1 MLGRSDSGRRQGEPL
16 PDCFPTPVS
25 RPASLGVPA
34 LSFPHDI
41 MALVLRSQKAGP
53 QPPQEKTDVTRNA
66 TGTFFPALAA
76 RLSPLGRV
84 RTPRRRPWLSVS
96 GHNSDPETVSSSSV
110 ALVRPHPRP
119 GPTWGEGGGVTEGG
133 SGLRGA
139 AGCRGARRAREPRG
153 HDAGLTATRHVWPS
167 PAAASLIRHL
177 HRVLVLSVP

>member
-25 RPASLGVPA
+25 HPASLGVPA

-76 RLSPLGRV
+76 RSAP
-84 RTPRRRPWLSVS
+84 S
-96 GHNSDPETVSSSSV
+96 
-110 ALVRPHPRP
+110 
-119 GPTWGEGGGVTEGG
+119 
-133 SGLRGA
+133 A
-139 AGCRGARRAREPRG
+139 A
-153 HDAGLTATRHVWPS
+153 
-167 PAAASLIRHL
+167 
-177 HRVLVLSVP
+177 